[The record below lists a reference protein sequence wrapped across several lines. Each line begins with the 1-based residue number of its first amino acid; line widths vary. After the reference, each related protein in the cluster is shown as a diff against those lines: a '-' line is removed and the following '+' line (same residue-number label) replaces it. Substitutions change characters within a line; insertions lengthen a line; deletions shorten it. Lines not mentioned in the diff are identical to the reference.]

1 LHCRRHAKIPEP
13 MDRLLAIAVPF
24 FGPILIGYVA
34 GKWTK
39 KPADGLAWLNFFV
52 IYVALPPVFYQVI
65 AKTPFE
71 QLSNPVF
78 FFGTTLSSYIAYA
91 LAFAFAFFLVGWRV
105 KEAAIAGGIGGY
117 GNVGYMGPG
126 LAVAV
131 MGPEAAAPMA
141 LVFLFDCLMFLILIP
156 LLIATDEDGSNLR
169 QTLVLIVKRV
179 AFNPF
184 IIAIFVGLA
193 GAYFQIRLPEPIER
207 TFDFLKAASAPAA
220 LFALGVTVALRP
232 AGALPVETVL
242 AVVIKLLVHPVIVY
256 LMLSMLGSF
265 PREWIYTAVLMAA
278 LPPAL
283 TSFVLAT
290 QYNIY
295 VDRASTAVLVG
306 TMLSMPTL
314 IGWLWLIE
322 HNIIPLDLFP

>member
-1 LHCRRHAKIPEP
+1 
-13 MDRLLAIAVPF
+13 MDRLLAVAIPF
-24 FGPILIGYVA
+24 FGPILIGYA
-34 GKWTK
+34 AARWTR

-71 QLSNPVF
+71 QLTNPAF

-91 LAFAFAFFLVGWRV
+91 LAFTFAWIILRGRTGQ
-105 KEAAIAGGIGGY
+105 AAIAGGIGGY

-126 LAVAV
+126 IAVAV
-131 MGPEAAAPMA
+131 LGPEAAAPMA
-141 LVFLFDCLMFLILIP
+141 LVFLFDCLMFLTLIP
-156 LLIATDEDGSNLR
+156 LLLATDAPGATFFG
-169 QTLVLIVKRV
+169 TLKLIVARV
-179 AFNPF
+179 VLNPF

-193 GAYFQIRLPEPIER
+193 GAYFEVRLPEPIER
-207 TFDFLKAASAPAA
+207 TLDFLKAASAPAA

-232 AGALPVETVL
+232 VGALPAETII
-242 AVVIKLLVHPVIVY
+242 AIVIKLILHPIIVW
-256 LMLSMLGSF
+256 LMLSMIGDFS
-265 PREWIYTAVLMAA
+265 REWIYTAVLMAA

-290 QYNIY
+290 QYNTY

-306 TMLSMPTL
+306 TFLSIPTL
-314 IGWLWLIE
+314 LAWLYLIE
-322 HNIIPLDLFP
+322 HRIIPVDLFPG